1 MKITDVKVWLVRGI
15 KYNWTLLKI
24 YTDEG
29 YTGVG
34 EATNWPGSPIV
45 FEAAKHAGQRII
57 GLDPM
62 KTDFIWTKLYRDL
75 NWIGPYGAS
84 LCAISGI
91 DMALL
96 DLKAKVLGV
105 PCYELLGGAYRKD
118 ILLYANYWFTGG
130 GHNEADYAAQARRVM
145 DAGFTGLK
153 FDPFAHTNYFYGED
167 LASNLTLTAEQQDL
181 AFNVS
186 KAVREAVGPECD
198 IMIETH
204 AMLNYRV
211 AVKMAERLA
220 KLDITWYEEPAGPES
235 SQTLRA
241 MRERIPSD
249 VAICVGERHYTRFG
263 IRSLLEKH
271 VCDVIMPDITRCG
284 GPSEMKRMATMAEAY
299 NVLIAPHNPNGPLS
313 TLASS
318 HVCAAIPNFFRQEF
332 MFNDVP
338 WRDTVI
344 DHPIAEMVYDGH
356 LHLSD
361 RPGLG
366 VDLVEEEMKKH
377 PGITTD
383 AEELKGF
390 VEDTVRTFGRID
402 MVVSNAGMNVFEGA
416 EGCTEERWHYNLDLN
431 LASHWRLARLCKP
444 YLEKSGEGV
453 LLLMTS
459 NHAFS
464 SIPGCFPYN
473 VTKTAITGL
482 VRSLAIEWGPAVRTV
497 GVAPGFIDTA
507 GNDTWFDSFPDPEAE
522 RRRTIDLHP
531 VKRIGTVEEVG
542 ALCVYLVS
550 PYARFIS
557 GTTILMDGGRS
568 ALMQD
573 E

>member
-1 MKITDVKVWLVRGI
+1 MKITDVKVWLVQGI

-45 FEAAKHAGQRII
+45 FEAAKHVGQRII

-118 ILLYANYWFTGG
+118 IQLY
-130 GHNEADYAAQARRVM
+130 
-145 DAGFTGLK
+145 
-153 FDPFAHTNYFYGED
+153 
-167 LASNLTLTAEQQDL
+167 
-181 AFNVS
+181 
-186 KAVREAVGPECD
+186 
-198 IMIETH
+198 
-204 AMLNYRV
+204 
-211 AVKMAERLA
+211 
-220 KLDITWYEEPAGPES
+220 ITWYEEPAGPES

-249 VAICVGERHYTRFG
+249 VAICVGERHYTRCG

-366 VDLVEEEMKKH
+366 VDLVEEEMEKH

-383 AEELKGF
+383 A
-390 VEDTVRTFGRID
+390 
-402 MVVSNAGMNVFEGA
+402 
-416 EGCTEERWHYNLDLN
+416 
-431 LASHWRLARLCKP
+431 
-444 YLEKSGEGV
+444 
-453 LLLMTS
+453 
-459 NHAFS
+459 
-464 SIPGCFPYN
+464 
-473 VTKTAITGL
+473 
-482 VRSLAIEWGPAVRTV
+482 
-497 GVAPGFIDTA
+497 
-507 GNDTWFDSFPDPEAE
+507 PDNFY
-522 RRRTIDLHP
+522 I
-531 VKRIGTVEEVG
+531 
-542 ALCVYLVS
+542 
-550 PYARFIS
+550 
-557 GTTILMDGGRS
+557 
-568 ALMQD
+568 
-573 E
+573 